1 MNEVLR
7 QENKFLINFRQF
19 IELKSKLSE
28 IMIPDKHNGDEGY
41 RIRSLYFDTLEDS
54 DYEDKE
60 DGVYLRKKIRLRIY
74 DPMSEYA
81 MLEMKQKQGEYQ
93 RKRSLS
99 ISR

>member
-41 RIRSLYFDTLEDS
+41 RIRSLYLDTLEDS
-54 DYEDKE
+54 D
-60 DGVYLRKKIRLRIY
+60 
-74 DPMSEYA
+74 
-81 MLEMKQKQGEYQ
+81 
-93 RKRSLS
+93 
-99 ISR
+99 